1 MIDFS
6 QQKLQWTRSDF
17 LAMGSKKIL
26 KKSWKWLQCF
36 FMVFISTCSI
46 LVKLTNIRL
55 QSIKTL
61 ILEGHKYLALKNV
74 TFYFYNKSPGASNL
88 EKSVR
93 TSSISLV
100 AKGRG
105 LKETTLGCFT
115 CWTTPPLSHF
125 PNPRYNK
132 SFEIKLIKIIVFKM
146 TR

>member
-1 MIDFS
+1 MI
-6 QQKLQWTRSDF
+6 F
-17 LAMGSKKIL
+17 LNKSYSGLEVIFWPWGAKKN
-26 KKSWKWLQCF
+26 KSGKWLQCF

-74 TFYFYNKSPGASNL
+74 TFYFYNKSPGPSNL

-100 AKGRG
+100 AKVRG

-132 SFEIKLIKIIVFKM
+132 SFEIKLIKIIVFKISLD
-146 TR
+146 T